1 MTNLL
6 IVDDHVAVGIG
17 TKAIINE
24 IEAVNVT
31 LASTKTEISNILQ
44 TQYFDLVL
52 MDIHLPG
59 KNGLEWVKEIKAN
72 SPKTK
77 VIMYTGLDVESHFN
91 LCLEM
96 GADGI
101 VSKNSSSDQIKLAVQ
116 SALHGHIL
124 MPLELVKKIRVTQ
137 VAANNAE
144 ERVVLTEREQ
154 QVLIEVA
161 KGTTNLQIAE
171 MLFLSQRSV
180 ERELSSIYKKLGVAS
195 RIEAVEKGVKEGLI
209 PEIIIK

>member
-1 MTNLL
+1 MTNVL
-6 IVDDHVAVGIG
+6 IVDDHIAVGIG

-24 IEAVNVT
+24 LEAVNVT
-31 LASTKTEISNILQ
+31 LASTKTELSNILQ

-59 KNGLEWVKEIKAN
+59 KNGLEWMKEIKTK

-137 VAANNAE
+137 VVADNAE

-161 KGTTNLQIAE
+161 KGTTNFQIAE

>member
-24 IEAVNVT
+24 LEAVNVT
-31 LASTKTEISNILQ
+31 LASTKTELSNILQ

-59 KNGLEWVKEIKAN
+59 KNGLEWMKEIKTK

-124 MPLELVKKIRVTQ
+124 VPLELVKKIRVTQ
-137 VAANNAE
+137 VTANNAE

-161 KGTTNLQIAE
+161 KGTTNFQIAE

-209 PEIIIK
+209 PEIIIR

>member
-1 MTNLL
+1 MTNVL
-6 IVDDHVAVGIG
+6 IVDDHIAVGIG

-24 IEAVNVT
+24 LEAVNVT
-31 LASTKTEISNILQ
+31 LASTKAELSNILQ

-59 KNGLEWVKEIKAN
+59 KNGLEWMKEIKTK

-137 VAANNAE
+137 VVADNAE

-161 KGTTNLQIAE
+161 KGTTNFQIAE

-180 ERELSSIYKKLGVAS
+180 ERELSSIYKKMGVAS

>member
-1 MTNLL
+1 MTNVL
-6 IVDDHVAVGIG
+6 IVDDHIAVGIG

-24 IEAVNVT
+24 LEAVNVT
-31 LASTKTEISNILQ
+31 LASTNTEISNILQ

-59 KNGLEWVKEIKAN
+59 KNGLEWMKEIKIK
-72 SPKTK
+72 SPQTK

-137 VAANNAE
+137 VVADNAE

-161 KGTTNLQIAE
+161 KGTTNFQIAE

>member
-1 MTNLL
+1 MTNVL
-6 IVDDHVAVGIG
+6 IVDDHIAVGIG

-24 IEAVNVT
+24 LEGVNVT
-31 LASTKTEISNILQ
+31 LASTKAELSNILQ

-59 KNGLEWVKEIKAN
+59 KNGLEWMKEIKTK

-116 SALHGHIL
+116 SALNGHIL

-137 VAANNAE
+137 VVVDNAE

-161 KGTTNLQIAE
+161 KGTTNFQIAE

-180 ERELSSIYKKLGVAS
+180 ERELSSIYKKLRVAS

>member
-24 IEAVNVT
+24 LEAVNVT
-31 LASTKTEISNILQ
+31 LASTKTELSNILQ

-52 MDIHLPG
+52 MDIHLPE
-59 KNGLEWVKEIKAN
+59 KNGLEWMKEIKTK

-124 MPLELVKKIRVTQ
+124 VPLELVKKIRVTQ
-137 VAANNAE
+137 VTANNAE

-161 KGTTNLQIAE
+161 KGTTNFQIAE

-209 PEIIIK
+209 PEIIIR

>member
-1 MTNLL
+1 MTNVL
-6 IVDDHVAVGIG
+6 IVDDHIAVGIG

-24 IEAVNVT
+24 LEAVNVT
-31 LASTKTEISNILQ
+31 LASTKTELSNILQ

-59 KNGLEWVKEIKAN
+59 KNGLEWVKEIKIK
-72 SPKTK
+72 SPQTK

-116 SALHGHIL
+116 SALQGHIL

-137 VAANNAE
+137 VAANNAV

-154 QVLIEVA
+154 HVLIEVA
-161 KGTTNLQIAE
+161 KGTTNFQIAE